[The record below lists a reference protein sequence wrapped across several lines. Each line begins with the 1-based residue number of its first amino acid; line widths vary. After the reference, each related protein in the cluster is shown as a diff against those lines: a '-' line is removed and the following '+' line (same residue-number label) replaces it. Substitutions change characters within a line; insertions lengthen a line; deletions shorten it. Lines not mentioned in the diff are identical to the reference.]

1 VELIVGEGFCL
12 WWNSSRLS
20 LQREVAIVLFIA
32 IAPNTFLRGVPITP
46 SMISSA
52 LDGRRGFVWC
62 EFLTVGATPSTASCE
77 LAWIASSRHI
87 YGPPRV
93 DPYGRDLE
101 LPGGNS
107 DRTTADES
115 ELLWCLLF
123 VSNCCSRELVKPL
136 RRRPRIGPSPLSRVD
151 VRAEARG
158 AAPLSSL
165 SGGSPRACWFM
176 RSQIHGTRH
185 TSFVSSACAR

>member
-1 VELIVGEGFCL
+1 MGEGFCSE
-12 WWNSSRLS
+12 WNSSRLS

-32 IAPNTFLRGVPITP
+32 IAPNTFLRGAPITP

-87 YGPPRV
+87 HGPPRV

-101 LPGGNS
+101 LPEATRIEQPLTNLS
-107 DRTTADES
+107 S
-115 ELLWCLLF
+115 WCLLF
-123 VSNCCSRELVKPL
+123 VLQMSWSSPSAVALASA
-136 RRRPRIGPSPLSRVD
+136 RRPNRGPMRGQRREGRPLC
-151 VRAEARG
+151 RA
-158 AAPLSSL
+158 
-165 SGGSPRACWFM
+165 
-176 RSQIHGTRH
+176 
-185 TSFVSSACAR
+185 

>member
-1 VELIVGEGFCL
+1 M
-12 WWNSSRLS
+12 S

-93 DPYGRDLE
+93 GPYGRDLE

-115 ELLWCLLF
+115 EFL
-123 VSNCCSRELVKPL
+123 VSPVCFTNELVQPL

-151 VRAEARG
+151 ARAEARG
-158 AAPLSSL
+158 AAPLSSR
-165 SGGSPRACWFM
+165 SGGSPRAYSF
-176 RSQIHGTRH
+176 RPSLIHGTRH

>member
-1 VELIVGEGFCL
+1 MGESFCS

-101 LPGGNS
+101 LPEATRIEQPLTNLS
-107 DRTTADES
+107 
-115 ELLWCLLF
+115 LCCICC
-123 VSNCCSRELVKPL
+123 VSPMVVSGSWSSPSAVALASARHPARGSMRGQRREGRPLCRAGAEVL
-136 RRRPRIGPSPLSRVD
+136 RRPVG
-151 VRAEARG
+151 
-158 AAPLSSL
+158 
-165 SGGSPRACWFM
+165 SGGR
-176 RSQIHGTRH
+176 
-185 TSFVSSACAR
+185 